1 MATADN
7 STLPSHEIALI
18 HIKHCFKNYGVVA
31 FFNMAKHYERN
42 MFLLS
47 SFTINILKNLFAF
60 IYNCRIPKKSI
71 LHFLNSVTLGKL
83 LDTLNSLFPH

>member
-7 STLPSHEIALI
+7 ITLPSHEIALI
-18 HIKHCFKNYGVVA
+18 HIKHCFKNYDVVA

-71 LHFLNSVTLGKL
+71 LPFSKL
-83 LDTLNSLFPH
+83 RDFG

>member
-7 STLPSHEIALI
+7 ITLPSHETALI

-47 SFTINILKNLFAF
+47 SFTINILQKPVCFYLQLSNSKEIYFAIF
-60 IYNCRIPKKSI
+60 
-71 LHFLNSVTLGKL
+71 
-83 LDTLNSLFPH
+83 